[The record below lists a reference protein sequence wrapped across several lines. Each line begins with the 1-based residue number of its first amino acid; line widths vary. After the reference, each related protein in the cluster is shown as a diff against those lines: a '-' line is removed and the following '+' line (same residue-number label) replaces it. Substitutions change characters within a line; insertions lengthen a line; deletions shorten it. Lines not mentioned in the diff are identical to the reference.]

1 MLPHSYTFMSGVA
14 CIKISRFI
22 HYKVQEKTL
31 RHWALQDK
39 DPTDPEILFYSNSIS
54 ILTLAWRTARV
65 WFCGVAQ
72 ISLIQ
77 DPPSHKILTDK
88 KPNIMD
94 LHKYNFSAKSC
105 GMEKERQ
112 ILRNAQC
119 NYVILAT
126 IGFHFISFCAGD
138 GGSGVSGLYLSFI
151 WTSKTP
157 AVVSGCD
164 LVQFYLSH
172 VPSSH

>member
-1 MLPHSYTFMSGVA
+1 MYKKKHCGIEHF
-14 CIKISRFI
+14 KIRTRQTQRFSQ
-22 HYKVQEKTL
+22 Y
-31 RHWALQDK
+31 
-39 DPTDPEILFYSNSIS
+39 YSNSIS

-105 GMEKERQ
+105 RMEKERQ

-119 NYVILAT
+119 NDVILAT
-126 IGFHFISFCAGD
+126 IGFHFSSFCAGD
-138 GGSGVSGLYLSFI
+138 GGRGVSGLYLSFI